1 MRVLNAVCCGL
12 GQNKPEAAIKAVSP
26 REKGLEW
33 PVTQQGHAEQRH
45 YLKSH
50 LEN

>member
-1 MRVLNAVCCGL
+1 M
-12 GQNKPEAAIKAVSP
+12 AVSP
-26 REKGLEW
+26 REKGLGW
-33 PVTQQGHAEQRH
+33 PVTQQGHAEQGH